1 MRVSTLLGLLAVAM
15 VATACGSSAKDDI
28 ALSTPEDAV
37 VTWFEAVD
45 VGDVEA
51 ATASVHPESL
61 ALILGIENSL
71 SHEQL
76 AEYLSQGIPE
86 AMQKSYWA
94 SFSEG
99 FTEFADKPLSTLKVG
114 EAEVFV
120 SEGEEFASV
129 PISGGDGA
137 DSVVIVRKGID
148 GTWEV
153 DMVASLGDGFS
164 TLLLDLYD
172 ELDASE
178 ASSRIRL
185 AYVEV
190 VAPSMWAAMVDG
202 SFGDNFVVTAL
213 TIIDHIDE
221 QTG

>member
-1 MRVSTLLGLLAVAM
+1 MRSPTLIGFVAITLI
-15 VATACGSSAKDDI
+15 VAACGSTSQDETPP
-28 ALSTPEDAV
+28 STPEGAV

-45 VGDVEA
+45 AGDVAA
-51 ATASVHPESL
+51 ATESIHPESL
-61 ALILGIENSL
+61 ALILGIENGL
-71 SHEQL
+71 SHAQL
-76 AEYLSQGIPE
+76 AEYLSHGVPT
-86 AMQKSYWA
+86 AMQETYWA

-99 FTEFADKPLSTLKVG
+99 FTEFADKPLSTLRVG
-114 EAEVFV
+114 EAETFV

-137 DSVVIVRKGID
+137 DSVVIVRMRPD

-178 ASSRIRL
+178 ASARIRL

-202 SFGDNFVVTAL
+202 SFGDNFAVTAL
-213 TIIDHIDE
+213 TILDHIDQ
-221 QTG
+221 QTA